1 MAVTWDYENAAHLLK
16 RCGFGG
22 APDEIQ
28 AFLDRHPDVQ
38 SAVDELLSFR
48 PSKKKPP
55 LKKDNSFD
63 SKLKQQRW
71 WIKTMAKARK
81 PADMCREK
89 LVLFYHNFLVS
100 GASKQPELRFMAYQ
114 NRLFRL
120 MGKGNF
126 RELLREF
133 NRDPANLYYLDGI
146 LNDFR
151 DAATGIGG
159 VPIVNANENWG
170 RELLELFSLGP
181 FQFSSDGLDDPAKP
195 NYTEDDV
202 HHLSRA
208 LSGWVHIQGEV
219 GVWDFDAWDGGDGD
233 DSKPPDGIPDPVTIF
248 GVSNDNLRIGPDDS
262 LNPVPP
268 PPGDDVLRLI
278 LDRQD
283 DQGNRQSAMFVARKF
298 WEWYAYPAPAPG
310 LKTLLGG
317 FAATLYANDY
327 EIAPM
332 LREMWTSE
340 EFFSVAAKTR
350 TVKSP
355 VEYVIQA
362 LKALRA
368 RTNGRYVGD
377 ANIELGEHLAQMGM
391 DLFEPP
397 NVAGWPGGLRWIT
410 SSTLLERL
418 EFVKNLASSDGQ
430 TRIRGKKLERIQ
442 LTGIRAAE
450 DVVDEVIEQL
460 GLGVGPLALTVTER
474 DALLA
479 YATDDGANPTLDLSS
494 DATNDFLTKVRGII
508 GLALQAAESH
518 VH

>member
-1 MAVTWDYENAAHLLK
+1 MAVVWNYENAAHLLK

-22 APDEIQ
+22 APDDIQ
-28 AFLDRHPDVQ
+28 AFFDRHSDVAG
-38 SAVDELLSFR
+38 AVDELLSFS
-48 PSKKKPP
+48 PSNKKPP
-55 LKKDNSFD
+55 LRKDNSD
-63 SKLKQQRW
+63 ESKLKQQRW
-71 WIKTMAKARK
+71 WVKTMAKTRS
-81 PADMCREK
+81 PSDMCREK

-151 DAATGIGG
+151 DAVDGIGG
-159 VPIVNANENWG
+159 VPIVNANENMG
-170 RELLELFSLGP
+170 RELMELFSLGP
-181 FQFSSDGLDDPAKP
+181 SQLASDGLDDPAKP

-202 HHLSRA
+202 HQLARA
-208 LSGWVHIQGEV
+208 LSGWVHIDGEV
-219 GVWDFDAWDGGDGD
+219 GVWDQDAWDGGGGD
-233 DSKPPDGIPDPVTIF
+233 DSKPPDGVPDPVTIF
-248 GVSNDNLRIGPDDS
+248 GVTNDDFRIGPDDP

-268 PPGDDVLRLI
+268 APADDVLRLI

-283 DQGNRQSAMFVARKF
+283 DQGNRQAAMFVARKF
-298 WEWYAYPAPAPG
+298 WEWYAYPAPSPG
-310 LKTLLGG
+310 LKALIAG

-327 EIAPM
+327 EIDPM
-332 LREMWTSE
+332 LREMWTHD
-340 EFFSVAAKTR
+340 EFFSAAAKTR

-355 VEYVIQA
+355 IEYVVQA
-362 LKALRA
+362 FKALRVK
-368 RTNGRYVGD
+368 TNGKYVGD
-377 ANIELGEHLAQMGM
+377 ASVELGEHLARMGM

-397 NVAGWPGGLRWIT
+397 NVAGWPGGTRWIT

-418 EFVKNLASSDGQ
+418 EFVKDLTSSDSVSS
-430 TRIRGKKLERIQ
+430 IRGKFLERVQ
-442 LTGIRAAE
+442 FTGTRPAE
-450 DVVDEVIEQL
+450 DVVDEVLAQL
-460 GLGVGPLALTVTER
+460 GLDFGPLGLTSVER
-474 DALLA
+474 DALIA

-494 DATNDFLTKVRGII
+494 ETTDDFLIKVRGII
-508 GLALQAAESH
+508 GLALQAAEAH

>member
-22 APDEIQ
+22 APDDIQ
-28 AFLDRHPDVQ
+28 AFLERHSDVE
-38 SAVDELLSFR
+38 SAVDELLSFK
-48 PSKKKPP
+48 PSAKKPP
-55 LKKDNSFD
+55 PKKDNTFE
-63 SKLKQQRW
+63 SKLKQQSW

-120 MGKGNF
+120 MAKGNF

-151 DAATGIGG
+151 DAADGIGG
-159 VPIVNANENWG
+159 VPIVNANENMG

-181 FQFSSDGLDDPAKP
+181 FQFAADGLDDPAKP

-202 HHLSRA
+202 HQLSRA
-208 LSGWVHIQGEV
+208 LSGWVHIEDEL
-219 GVWDFDAWDGGDGD
+219 GVWNPNAWDGGDGD
-233 DSKPPDGIPDPVTIF
+233 DSKPPDGIADPVEIF
-248 GVSNDNLRIGPDDS
+248 GVTNDNFRIGPDDP
-262 LNPVPP
+262 LIPVAPP
-268 PPGDDVLRLI
+268 PADDVLRLI

-283 DQGNRQSAMFVARKF
+283 DQGNRQAAIFVARKF
-298 WEWYAYPAPAPG
+298 WEWYAYPAPATG
-310 LKTLLGG
+310 LKTLLAG
-317 FAATLYANDY
+317 FAATLYSNDY
-327 EIAPM
+327 ELQPM
-332 LREMWTSE
+332 LRAMWTSD
-340 EFFSVAAKTR
+340 EFFSLEAKSR

-355 VEYVIQA
+355 VEYVIYA
-362 LKALRA
+362 LKTLRA
-368 RTNGRYVGD
+368 KTNGRYVGD
-377 ANIELGEHLAQMGM
+377 ANVELGEHLAQMGM

-410 SSTLLERL
+410 SSTLLERV
-418 EFVKNLASSDGQ
+418 EFVKNLTSSDGQ
-430 TRIRGKKLERIQ
+430 TRIRGTSLERVQ
-442 LTGIRAAE
+442 LTGVRAAE
-450 DVVDEVIEQL
+450 DVVDEVIAQL
-460 GLGVGPLALTVTER
+460 GLDIGPMALTLVER
-474 DALLA
+474 DVLIA
-479 YATDDGANPTLDLSS
+479 YATDDGATPTLDLSS
-494 DATNDFLTKVRGII
+494 DITDDFLTKVRGII